1 MALSKLFNKSFLT
14 RTLSGIVL
22 IAVLLVTFIL
32 GNYVIFGLT
41 ALLSLIGL
49 SEVYKTVGIEKNC
62 LGIIGY
68 ISVIV
73 YYGLLLWKGTEYMSI
88 FIISLLLVVMIAFVF
103 SFPKYKVEQV
113 MMSFFGVIYVAVL
126 MSFLYLIRET
136 TNDGMITIWLVIIS
150 SWGCDTCAYLA
161 GVTMGKHKMTPLLSP
176 KKTIEGAIGGI
187 LGAAGIG
194 AIYGAVVG
202 GNMEQIENAPIYF
215 AIICACAGLV
225 SMVGDLAASAIK
237 RCYDIKDYGKLIP
250 GHGGVLD
257 RFDSVIF
264 TAPVIY
270 YLIYLLVYIRK

>member
-1 MALSKLFNKSFLT
+1 MAGNKLFNKSFLT

-22 IAVLLVTFIL
+22 VAVLLVTFIL
-32 GNYVIFGLT
+32 GSYAIFGLT
-41 ALLSLIGL
+41 LLLSLIGL

-73 YYGLLLWKGTEYMSI
+73 YYGLMFWKGTEYMSV
-88 FIISLLLVVMIAFVF
+88 FIVALLMVVMMAFVF
-103 SFPKYKVEQV
+103 TFPKYKVEQV

-136 TNDGMITIWLVIIS
+136 TGDGILTIWLVIIS

-161 GVTMGKHKMTPLLSP
+161 GVTLGKHKMTPLLSP

-187 LGAAGIG
+187 IGAAGIG
-194 AIYGAVVG
+194 AIYGAAVG
-202 GNMEQIENAPIYF
+202 SHLEQIENAPLYF
-215 AIICACAGLV
+215 AIICGCAGLV

-257 RFDSVIF
+257 RFDSVLF

-270 YLIYLLVYIRK
+270 YLIYYMI

>member
-22 IAVLLVTFIL
+22 ILVLLMTFIL

-41 ALLSLIGL
+41 GVLSLIGL

-73 YYGLLLWKGTEYMSI
+73 YYGLLLWKGAEYMSV
-88 FIISLLLVVMIAFVF
+88 FIIALLLAVMVAFVF
-103 SFPKYKVEQV
+103 TFPKYKVEQV

-161 GVTMGKHKMTPLLSP
+161 GVTMGKHKMTPILSP

-202 GNMEQIENAPIYF
+202 GYMEQIDNAPMYF
-215 AIICACAGLV
+215 AIICACAGIV
-225 SMVGDLAASAIK
+225 SMIGDLAASAIK

-270 YLIYLLVYIRK
+270 YLIYFIF

>member
-1 MALSKLFNKSFLT
+1 MFWTRFKSSIILT
-14 RTLSGIVL
+14 IITLATI
-22 IAVLLVTFIL
+22 IL
-32 GNYVIFGLT
+32 GGNVLFSVIYVI
-41 ALLSLIGL
+41 SLIGL
-49 SEVYKTVGIEKNC
+49 YELYKVVKMEKTIPALAGYLANTAWMFLVFINKEVT
-62 LGIIGY
+62 
-68 ISVIV
+68 
-73 YYGLLLWKGTEYMSI
+73 YGM
-88 FIISLLLVVMIAFVF
+88 FVVIAFLMVLMCTYVF

-113 MMSFFGVIYVAVL
+113 MMSFFGVVYVAVL

-136 TNDGMITIWLVIIS
+136 TADGMVTIWLVIIS

-161 GVTMGKHKMTPLLSP
+161 GVTMGKHKMTPILSP

-187 LGAAGIG
+187 IGTAAIG
-194 AIYGAVVG
+194 AIYGLAVGKYV
-202 GNMEQIENAPIYF
+202 EQISNAPVYF

-237 RCYDIKDYGKLIP
+237 RSYDIKDYGKLIP

-270 YLIYLLVYIRK
+270 YLIYFIF

>member
-1 MALSKLFNKSFLT
+1 MAANKLFTKSFFT

-22 IAVLLVTFIL
+22 IAVLLVTFIV
-32 GNYVIFGLT
+32 GDYAIFGLT

-49 SEVYKTVGIEKNC
+49 SEVYKTVGIDKC
-62 LGIIGY
+62 VLGIIGY
-68 ISVIV
+68 IGVIV
-73 YYGLLLWKGTEYMSI
+73 YYGLVLWKGATHMTVFMI
-88 FIISLLLVVMIAFVF
+88 GLLLVVMIAFVF

-113 MMSFFGVIYVAVL
+113 MMSFFGVVYVAVL

-136 TNDGMITIWLVIIS
+136 TNDGMYTIWLVIIS

-161 GVTMGKHKMTPLLSP
+161 GVTMGKHKMTPILSP

-187 LGAAGIG
+187 IGTAAIG
-194 AIYGAVVG
+194 AIYGVAVG
-202 GNMEQIENAPIYF
+202 GNMDNISNAPVYF
-215 AIICACAGLV
+215 AIICGCAGLV

-237 RCYDIKDYGKLIP
+237 RSYDIKDYGKLIP

-270 YLIYLLVYIRK
+270 YLICFMF

>member
-1 MALSKLFNKSFLT
+1 MANKLFNKSFFT

-22 IAVLLVTFIL
+22 IAVLLVTFII
-32 GNYVIFGLT
+32 GEYVIFGLT
-41 ALLSLIGL
+41 AVLSLIGL
-49 SEVYKTVGIEKNC
+49 SEVYKTVGIEKSS

-68 ISVIV
+68 IGVIV
-73 YYGLLLWKGTEYMSI
+73 YYALVLWKGTTYMSV
-88 FIISLLLVVMIAFVF
+88 FIIGLLLVAMISFVF

-113 MMSFFGVIYVAVL
+113 MMSFFGVVYVAVL

-136 TNDGMITIWLVIIS
+136 TANGMITIWLVIIS

-161 GVTMGKHKMTPLLSP
+161 GVTMGKHKMTPILSP

-187 LGAAGIG
+187 IGTAAIG

-202 GNMEQIENAPIYF
+202 QYMENISNAPLYF

-237 RCYDIKDYGKLIP
+237 RSYDIKDYGKLIP

-270 YLIYLLVYIRK
+270 YLIFFIF

>member
-41 ALLSLIGL
+41 AILSLIGL

-62 LGIIGY
+62 LGAIGY
-68 ISVIV
+68 ISAIV
-73 YYGLLLWKGTEYMSI
+73 YYGLMLYKGTEYMSV
-88 FIISLLLVVMIAFVF
+88 FIVALLMVVMVAFVF

-136 TNDGMITIWLVIIS
+136 TSDGMIMIWLVIIS

-202 GNMEQIENAPIYF
+202 GYMEHISNAPIYF
-215 AIICACAGLV
+215 AVICACAGLV

-270 YLIYLLVYIRK
+270 YLIYFIF

>member
-1 MALSKLFNKSFLT
+1 MAGNKLFNKSFFT

-22 IAVLLVTFIL
+22 IAVLLVTFIA
-32 GNYVIFGLT
+32 GNYAIFGLT
-41 ALLSLIGL
+41 AILSLIGL
-49 SEVYKTVGIEKNC
+49 SEVYKTVGIEKCC

-68 ISVIV
+68 IGVIV
-73 YYGLLLWKGTEYMSI
+73 YYGLVLWKGATYMSVFMI
-88 FIISLLLVVMIAFVF
+88 GLLLVVMIAFVF

-113 MMSFFGVIYVAVL
+113 MMSFFGVVYVAVL

-136 TNDGMITIWLVIIS
+136 TADGMITIWLVIIS

-187 LGAAGIG
+187 IGTAAIG
-194 AIYGAVVG
+194 ALYGAIVG
-202 GNMEQIENAPIYF
+202 QNMEQISNAPVYF
-215 AIICACAGLV
+215 AIICGCAGLV

-237 RCYDIKDYGKLIP
+237 RSYDIKDYGKLIP

-270 YLIYLLVYIRK
+270 YLIYFIF

>member
-1 MALSKLFNKSFLT
+1 MAINKLFNKSFLT
-14 RTLSGIVL
+14 RTLSGVVL
-22 IAVLLVTFIL
+22 IAVLLLTFIV
-32 GNYVIFGLT
+32 GDYAIFGLT
-41 ALLSLIGL
+41 AVLSLIGL
-49 SEVYKTVGIEKNC
+49 SEVYKTVGIEKSC

-68 ISVIV
+68 LGTLV
-73 YYGLLLWKGTEYMSI
+73 YYGLVLWKGAMYMSV
-88 FIISLLLVVMIAFVF
+88 FIVALILVVMVVFVF

-113 MMSFFGVIYVAVL
+113 MMSFFGVVYVAVL

-136 TNDGMITIWLVIIS
+136 TADGMVTIWLVIIS

-161 GVTMGKHKMTPLLSP
+161 GVTMGKHKMTPILSP

-187 LGAAGIG
+187 IGTAAIG
-194 AIYGAVVG
+194 AIYGLAVGKYV
-202 GNMEQIENAPIYF
+202 EQISNAPVYF

-237 RCYDIKDYGKLIP
+237 RSYDIKDYGKLIP

-270 YLIYLLVYIRK
+270 YLIYFIF